1 MSDGI
6 QKLKDAKKTAYEC
19 ENDGIT
25 MQLELQR

>member
-6 QKLKDAKKTAYEC
+6 IKLKEAKKTAYEC

-25 MQLELQR
+25 MQLEL